1 MPCSLIQQVIEL
13 KIISSI
19 DDRETELLRANHV
32 IDPHIKPRPEKVKL
46 LGYEIC
52 PVECLEY
59 SPDFFVNHQL
69 REVEEA
75 DRLVI
80 AGSTMKIDD
89 QLRWLKE
96 ELDIVQEQREACVE
110 HLTEKIEEQQER
122 ERCEEEERKGRKG
135 LLASIL
141 GEALINLEMR

>member
-1 MPCSLIQQVIEL
+1 
-13 KIISSI
+13 
-19 DDRETELLRANHV
+19 
-32 IDPHIKPRPEKVKL
+32 
-46 LGYEIC
+46 
-52 PVECLEY
+52 
-59 SPDFFVNHQL
+59 
-69 REVEEA
+69 
-75 DRLVI
+75 
-80 AGSTMKIDD
+80 MKIDD